1 MLPSDLQQQLEAAFL
16 GSSSFLITSF
26 VSLRQQLPQK
36 AQAWL
41 GKKGMGLE
49 GKRLM
54 ENEEGGREGGRKGG
68 RGELSEAPRGRDFR
82 THSRWGLPSSLAAAF
97 LSGTVKEAGCGHHP
111 HFPRGPSFCLAFQ
124 LGPVIFRR
132 KHLKMLQV
140 YLLFS
145 FNLFLLPV
153 AHASS

>member
-1 MLPSDLQQQLEAAFL
+1 MAPSGLH
-16 GSSSFLITSF
+16 G
-26 VSLRQQLPQK
+26 LRF
-36 AQAWL
+36 QASIRYLAWDWPTL
-41 GKKGMGLE
+41 CVCE
-49 GKRLM
+49 TER
-54 ENEEGGREGGRKGG
+54 ERERERERETERGREGGRKGG